1 MGRELPD
8 RTYTAAEVDAA
19 IEALQEPRR
28 RRHARGV
35 VTHVASARQRVSGQ
49 ALREGGWLGAA
60 HELQKKSDRED

>member
-19 IEALQEPRR
+19 IGALREPGR
-28 RRHARGV
+28 RRHAQEV
-35 VTHVASARQRVSGQ
+35 VTHAAPALQRVPGQ
-49 ALREGGWLGAA
+49 ALQEGGWLGAA